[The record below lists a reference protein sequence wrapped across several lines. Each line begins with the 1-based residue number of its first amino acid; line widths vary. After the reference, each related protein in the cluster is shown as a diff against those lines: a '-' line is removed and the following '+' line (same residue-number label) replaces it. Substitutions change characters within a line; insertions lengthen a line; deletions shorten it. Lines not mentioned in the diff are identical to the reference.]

1 MELKQLFDMQRTL
14 DERIIKQH
22 YLEGK
27 DLFEQRILALNV
39 ELAELAQE
47 TRCFKF
53 WSMIKRPSA
62 RVLDELVDVLHF
74 LLSVGLELEMDSS
87 AVEHIKRKTIEEVES
102 TPISQDKSSVFN
114 ALFYSVSELKR
125 SSFFLDYHIV
135 FDDFVI
141 LYTNLGFTW
150 EQVTQAYME
159 KNKEN
164 HDRQDRGY

>member
-1 MELKQLFDMQRTL
+1 MNLKELFDMQRTL

-22 YLEGK
+22 GLEGQYLL
-27 DLFEQRILALNV
+27 DQRILALNV

-53 WSMIKRPSA
+53 WSTNQQPSE

-74 LLSVGLELEMDSS
+74 LLS
-87 AVEHIKRKTIEEVES
+87 ITIEAE
-102 TPISQDKSSVFN
+102 Q
-114 ALFYSVSELKR
+114 VSEVITVIEERLNVKLMKHSNINDAILR
-125 SSFFLDYHIV
+125 LFSAIGYLEEK
-135 FDDFVI
+135 FDMIDCWFYFI
-141 LYTNLGFTW
+141 DIYLLLGFTW
-150 EQVTQAYME
+150 EQVTEAYME

>member
-22 YLEGK
+22 GLEGK
-27 DLFEQRILALNV
+27 ELLDQRILALNV

-53 WSMIKRPSA
+53 WSTNKQSSE

-74 LLSVGLELEMDSS
+74 VLSVGIETGLEENFAKFYEGNIELVVIFNHLFNLIGDFHYSS
-87 AVEHIKRKTIEEVES
+87 EGGEYFRLTSCFVRLV
-102 TPISQDKSSVFN
+102 KS
-114 ALFYSVSELKR
+114 
-125 SSFFLDYHIV
+125 
-135 FDDFVI
+135 
-141 LYTNLGFTW
+141 LGFTW
-150 EQVTQAYME
+150 EQVTQAYIE

>member
-1 MELKQLFDMQRTL
+1 MNLKELFDMQRTL

-22 YLEGK
+22 GLEGQ
-27 DLFEQRILALNV
+27 DLLDQRILALNV

-53 WSMIKRPSA
+53 WSANRQPSE

-74 LLSVGLELEMDSS
+74 VLSVGLELKLDTQT
-87 AVEHIKRKTIEEVES
+87 VEHLHSES
-102 TPISQDKSSVFN
+102 TMNRCFRKENVVNILINHMFNSISQLLRFEYFTTYIAVWS
-114 ALFYSVSELKR
+114 
-125 SSFFLDYHIV
+125 
-135 FDDFVI
+135 DFI
-141 LYTNLGFTW
+141 DLYINLGFTW